1 MHGCSAAAKRK
12 ARQREREALGLAVL
26 RPVAVDHYSL
36 AELLVKRGHL
46 AEREV
51 ENLEAVA
58 VASCFMSRSRT

>member
-12 ARQREREALGLAVL
+12 ARQREREALGVAVL

-46 AEREV
+46 AERVTGFV
-51 ENLEAVA
+51 EFLVRLPWCEHP
-58 VASCFMSRSRT
+58 RSR